1 MEPEGSIQCTH
12 KATANKISGNKKK
25 ELDQQAHIASGST
38 GTTTKKKKKT
48 AYLCKHIN
56 CTSLELHLKTRSCS
70 SDSQA
75 FINVHL

>member
-38 GTTTKKKKKT
+38 GTTTKKKKKKG
-48 AYLCKHIN
+48 LP
-56 CTSLELHLKTRSCS
+56 
-70 SDSQA
+70 
-75 FINVHL
+75 V